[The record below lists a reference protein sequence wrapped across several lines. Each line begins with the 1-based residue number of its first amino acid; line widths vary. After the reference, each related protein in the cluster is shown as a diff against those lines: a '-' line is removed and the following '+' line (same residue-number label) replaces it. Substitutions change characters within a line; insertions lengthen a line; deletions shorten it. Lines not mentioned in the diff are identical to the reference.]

1 MGTSWRDLE
10 WNWRYVGYDW
20 RHPTYPSRLAFS
32 GFGLLTFGLLET
44 LILGMWIGLSDVEVR
59 GVGTMVAFLPGWSL
73 VSFQSERQVRK
84 HWRIRVNV
92 SRIYVR

>member
-59 GVGTMVAFLPGWSL
+59 GVGTMVAGLIVIAAAFVLDRLQG
-73 VSFQSERQVRK
+73 RTK
-84 HWRIRVNV
+84 KAA
-92 SRIYVR
+92 SR